1 MRNVDDERY
10 DRYLQHNEQSTV
22 HKLKETYW
30 TTKQYVKKKLGKKE
44 DEHVVASDAQLDAKL
59 EVFRA
64 IQRSCMELLRVIE
77 KYQDRLCGKLVS
89 YCVNGRT
96 FHMT

>member
-1 MRNVDDERY
+1 MTQHRRTYDEDRY
-10 DRYLQHNEQSTV
+10 DRYLDHNEQSMV

-44 DEHVVASDAQLDAKL
+44 DERIVASDAQLDSKL

-64 IQRSCMELLRVIE
+64 I
-77 KYQDRLCGKLVS
+77 
-89 YCVNGRT
+89 
-96 FHMT
+96 